1 VETTLCEHAVEH
13 LTREDQ
19 RDQHQGGTTP
29 PPPEEDI
36 QDVRVA
42 TVTTIQWRTRGMPL
56 GQPVGTIFG
65 ASKLAIHAMWNIQLQ
80 PLFSAYFCHFC
91 IRISLDNRSAL
102 VAFEPS
108 KVLDTSS
115 QLGQL
120 HSPNPNRS
128 SPFPLSQ
135 LASCPIFCFF
145 CFLFPAV
152 AVDFALG
159 FLYGLSAAMP
169 LKGCLSRG
177 GFTSLARESAS

>member
-1 VETTLCEHAVEH
+1 METTLCEHAVEH

-19 RDQHQGGTTP
+19 WDQHQGGTTP

-80 PLFSAYFCHFC
+80 PLFSAHFCHFC

-108 KVLDTSS
+108 KVLDASS

-120 HSPNPNRS
+120 DSPNRS

-159 FLYGLSAAMP
+159 FFTCTALAP
-169 LKGCLSRG
+169 LCL
-177 GFTSLARESAS
+177 

>member
-1 VETTLCEHAVEH
+1 MSSVITDRWRRHCEHAVEH

-19 RDQHQGGTTP
+19 WDQHQGGTTP

-36 QDVRVA
+36 QDVRVT

-65 ASKLAIHAMWNIQLQ
+65 ASKFAIHTMWNIQLQ
-80 PLFSAYFCHFC
+80 PLFSAHFCHFC

-108 KVLDTSS
+108 KVLDASS

-120 HSPNPNRS
+120 HSPNPSCHNCPTKWS

-135 LASCPIFCFF
+135 LASCP
-145 CFLFPAV
+145 LLLV
-152 AVDFALG
+152 AC
-159 FLYGLSAAMP
+159 
-169 LKGCLSRG
+169 CL
-177 GFTSLARESAS
+177 LLVA

>member
-19 RDQHQGGTTP
+19 WDQHQGGTTP

-80 PLFSAYFCHFC
+80 PLFSAHFCHFC

-108 KVLDTSS
+108 KVLDASS

-120 HSPNPNRS
+120 DSPNRS

-159 FLYGLSAAMP
+159 FFTCTALAP
-169 LKGCLSRG
+169 LCL
-177 GFTSLARESAS
+177 